1 MQGPCHTGPPEMDRS
16 WWKVLKKCGTLEE
29 RMKNHSSFFLP
40 REPHEQ
46 YEKAKR
52 YNTSRWAACK
62 HAMLRDQCIKVSL
75 LWWVVYWKW
84 HKNMGVSEIKLFR
97 HLLRGWTFWN
107 ISWRGWCPTF
117 IPYLANERTNARMK
131 CTDWNNTCLLPC
143 LSPDWVISSLEVSQA
158 YWKSCLSKVQ
168 PYSSV

>member
-1 MQGPCHTGPPEMDRS
+1 MSGRVGPPKMDRS
-16 WWKVLKKCGTLEE
+16 WWRVLKKCGTLEE
-29 RMKNHSSFFLP
+29 GMTNHSSFFFFATRTP
-40 REPHEQ
+40 WTVW
-46 YEKAKR
+46 KG
-52 YNTSRWAACK
+52 K

-84 HKNMGVSEIKLFR
+84 HKNMGVSEIKFFR